1 MSEYEDKTL
10 KFLQNH
16 TYNITLAANE
26 PETGTNS
33 QGGIFRKYK
42 IVEGTYPCTKKGI
55 DGKPEK
61 DADGKE
67 IAVEKSCDCFF
78 ASDKL
83 HEKIQ
88 EVVIECVFVLG
99 PTGFSR
105 FKRCLVAI
113 EQQDIQSI
121 VKELKDSRW
130 AKNQAPN
137 RVQHLCD
144 TLEEIK

>member
-1 MSEYEDKTL
+1 MDIEKLKNTIKKNEGFRNKIYLDSLGKRTIGYGHLVVHEDNFVENKEYTEQELSSTFDKDFD
-10 KFLQNH
+10 K
-16 TYNITLAANE
+16 A
-26 PETGTNS
+26 
-33 QGGIFRKYK
+33 
-42 IVEGTYPCTKKGI
+42 VEGAERLI
-55 DGKPEK
+55 DL
-61 DADGKE
+61 
-67 IAVEKSCDCFF
+67 
-78 ASDKL
+78 DKL

-121 VKELKDSRW
+121 VRELKDSRW